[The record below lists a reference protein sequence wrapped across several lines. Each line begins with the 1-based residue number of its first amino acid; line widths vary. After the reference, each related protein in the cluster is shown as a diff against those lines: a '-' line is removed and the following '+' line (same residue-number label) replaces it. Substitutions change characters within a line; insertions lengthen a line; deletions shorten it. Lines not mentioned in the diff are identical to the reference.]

1 MSHRR
6 LTWLIFSVFVLAVF
20 FHYLGWLKTPE
31 NLLRQAVIPFTKT
44 AYHLQLGVKNLYDRY
59 LSRQDLFE
67 KNQQCLNQLNKLAID
82 KTELEILRQENQ
94 SLRSLLNFSK
104 KEKKMVLAE
113 IIGQSADSLSTS
125 LFINRGSD
133 DNIKLNDPVVAE
145 EGLLLGKIIWVD
157 KKISLIQLITDN
169 QSKVAAA
176 VLNQEK
182 TVGVVNGEHGIS
194 IQMTMIPLN
203 EVIKINDL
211 IVTSGLETNLP
222 RGLIIGR
229 VETISK
235 ELYAPF
241 QSARLQPLVD
251 FNKVTVAGVL
261 VE

>member
-1 MSHRR
+1 MPNRR
-6 LTWLIFSVFVLAVF
+6 FTWLVFSILVLAVF
-20 FHYLGWLKTPE
+20 FHYLGWLKAPE
-31 NLLRQAVIPFTKT
+31 NLLQQAVIPFTKT
-44 AYHLQLGVKNLYDRY
+44 AYHLRLSVKNFYDRV

-67 KNQQCLNQLNKLAID
+67 KNQQCLKQLDKLAID
-82 KTELEILRQENQ
+82 KTELEMLRQENQ
-94 SLRSLLNFSK
+94 SLRSLLNFAK
-104 KEKKMVLAE
+104 KEKNLVLAE
-113 IIGQSADSLSTS
+113 IIGKNADNLSTS

-133 DNIKLNDPVVAE
+133 DNIKLGDPVVVE
-145 EGLLLGKIIWVD
+145 EGLLLGKIIWVE
-157 KKISLIQLITDN
+157 KKVSLVQLITDN
-169 QSKVAAA
+169 QSKIAAA

-194 IQMTMIPLN
+194 VKMTMIPLN
-203 EVIKINDL
+203 EIIKISDL

-241 QSARLQPLVD
+241 QNARLQPLVD

>member
-1 MSHRR
+1 MTNRR
-6 LTWLIFSVFVLAVF
+6 LTWLVFSIFALAVF
-20 FHYLGWLKTPE
+20 FHYWGWLKAPE
-31 NLLRQAVIPFTKT
+31 NLLQQALIPFTKT
-44 AYHLQLGVKNLYDRY
+44 AHHLRLGAKNFYDRY
-59 LSRQDLFE
+59 LSRQDLLE

-82 KTELEILRQENQ
+82 KTELEMFRQENQ
-94 SLRSLLNFSK
+94 SLRALLNFAK
-104 KEKKMVLAE
+104 KEKKLVLAE
-113 IIGQSADSLSTS
+113 IIGKSADNLSTS

-133 DNIKLNDPVVAE
+133 DNIKSGNPVVAE
-145 EGLLLGKIIWVD
+145 EGLLLGKIIRVE
-157 KKISLIQLITDN
+157 KNISLVQLITDN
-169 QSKVAAA
+169 QSKIAAA

-182 TVGVVNGEHGIS
+182 TAGVANGEHGIS
-194 IQMTMIPLN
+194 VKMTMIPLN
-203 EVIKINDL
+203 EIIKIGDL

-251 FNKVTVAGVL
+251 FSKVTLAGVL